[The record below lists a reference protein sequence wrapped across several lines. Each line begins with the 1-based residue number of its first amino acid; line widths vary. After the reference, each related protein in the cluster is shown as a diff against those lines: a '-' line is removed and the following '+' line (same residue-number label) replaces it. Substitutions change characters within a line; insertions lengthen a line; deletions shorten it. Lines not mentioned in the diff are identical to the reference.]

1 MEEIAAVGPDA
12 GVLGFAACGI
22 KVFPAKNADEAAGI
36 MKKIIGKYAIII
48 VSETFIDELRKI
60 IRNVDTGES
69 SMILPLPMLGR
80 SSGKAKERI
89 ERFIRGA
96 IGIPGQTI

>member
-22 KVFPAKNADEAAGI
+22 KVFPVKNAEEAAGI
-36 MKKIIGKYAIII
+36 IKKIIGKYAIIL
-48 VSETFIDELRKI
+48 VSETFIDELKKN
-60 IRNVDTGES
+60 IRDVETGGS

-96 IGIPGQTI
+96 IGIPGQSV